1 LSTDKI
7 RGKPVLVCLGRFF
20 FFMLML
26 VSDFSVADEM
36 RPSVVKLTKL
46 DDQSWSVSFK
56 QPQVNGRYPNL
67 ALKTNCTA
75 GEITRLVNRAAFQE
89 KFHLICDSDGL
100 TTVEIEGL
108 EKTLVDT
115 MITIRGVDGEE
126 KNHLVSS
133 SSPVVDV
140 GESVPAVPAYIVL
153 GVEHLIFGIDH
164 VLFVLVLLYVVHG
177 WKNLFKVV
185 TSFTVAHSVTLGL
198 SSLELLTL
206 AQAPVEALI
215 GLSIVFLA
223 AEALR
228 GNKGYM
234 TRSPWVVSA
243 LFGLLHGLGFAG
255 ALAEIGLPQDN
266 VVVALLFFNIGIEVG
281 QLLVVIAAL
290 GLVAVLGPLLG
301 TKPSGAAGSQVL
313 TSIVRMPLYFA
324 GTVAGYWFVERTLAI
339 FV

>member
-1 LSTDKI
+1 MSIDKT
-7 RGKPVLVCLGRFF
+7 RVNSVLVCLGKIF

-26 VSDFSVADEM
+26 VSGFSVADEM

-46 DDQSWSVSFK
+46 DDQSWSVAFR
-56 QPQVNGRYPNL
+56 QPQINGRYPNL
-67 ALKTNCTA
+67 RLKTNCTA
-75 GEITRLVNRAAFQE
+75 GEITPFVNGAALQENFQ
-89 KFHLICDSDGL
+89 LICDSDGL
-100 TTVEIEGL
+100 RTIEIEGL

-115 MITIRGVDGEE
+115 MVTIRGSDGEE
-126 KNHLVSS
+126 ESHLISS
-133 SSPVVDV
+133 SRPVLNV
-140 GESVPAVPAYIVL
+140 GESVPAVPVYIVL

-177 WKNLFKVV
+177 WKNLFKVI

-234 TRSPWVVSA
+234 TRAPWVVSA

-255 ALAEIGLPQDN
+255 ALAEIGLPQDS
-266 VVVALLFFNIGIEVG
+266 VIVALLFFNIGIEVG
-281 QLLVVIAAL
+281 QLLVVIVAL
-290 GLVAVLGPLLG
+290 GLVAVFGRLAG
-301 TKPSGAAGSQVL
+301 TKPSGVADSQVL
-313 TSIVRMPLYFA
+313 TNIVRMPLYGA
-324 GTVAGYWFVERTLAI
+324 GTIAGYWFVERTLAI
-339 FV
+339 FI